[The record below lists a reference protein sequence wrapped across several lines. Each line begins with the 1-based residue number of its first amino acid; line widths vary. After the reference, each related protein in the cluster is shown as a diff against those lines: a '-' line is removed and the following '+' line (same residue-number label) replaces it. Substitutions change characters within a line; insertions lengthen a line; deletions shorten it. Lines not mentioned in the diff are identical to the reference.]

1 MPPSVL
7 CAGLVIVSLVAG
19 VSCGVILIELEEA
32 LKEKNDKDSVGER
45 DPGDNLGKVDLG
57 LGCVV

>member
-1 MPPSVL
+1 
-7 CAGLVIVSLVAG
+7 
-19 VSCGVILIELEEA
+19 LIELEEA

>member
-1 MPPSVL
+1 M
-7 CAGLVIVSLVAG
+7 
-19 VSCGVILIELEEA
+19 LIELEEA
-32 LKEKNDKDSVGER
+32 LREKNDKDSVGGQR